1 MRTAVVAMLGGCVTA
16 LHVTA
21 PAPVTTTAHTFALPG
36 QDGQIHSLPMGT
48 AVLVFYRG
56 FW

>member
-1 MRTAVVAMLGGCVTA
+1 MRTALAAMLGGCVTA

-21 PAPVTTTAHTFALPG
+21 PAPVITSAPAFSLTG
-36 QDGQIHSLPMGT
+36 QDGQLHALATTPT
-48 AVLVFYRG
+48 VLVFYRG